1 MSTRLAA
8 DSSLPPPVERVGAEP
23 HARRGAEQARRL
35 LRGRTGWLG
44 VRSDRLRM
52 FFVAH
57 HAWETYVM
65 PTTSFVKKGGKSLFF
80 NERFSS
86 TVALCP
92 LVEAEGVQGDVE
104 VFEAVMGG
112 ASDEK
117 GIELSP
123 ISFVR
128 SRSPNEHPR

>member
-1 MSTRLAA
+1 MSTRFAA

-35 LRGRTGWLG
+35 LRGRTGWFG

-52 FFVAH
+52 FFVVH
-57 HAWETYVM
+57 HAWETHVT
-65 PTTSFVKKGGKSLFF
+65 PTTSFVKKGGRSLFF

-86 TVALCP
+86 TVAWCP
-92 LVEAEGVQGDVE
+92 LAEAEGVQGDVE

-112 ASDEK
+112 TSDEK
-117 GIELSP
+117 GIELASIFFRQVTVP
-123 ISFVR
+123 KR
-128 SRSPNEHPR
+128 AP